1 MGSLPCGGICPVGL
15 VCDLV
20 SSHLAACN
28 LHDLRTVSMASFV
41 HDTGSHL
48 FFFVVFLQKRF
59 HVFQTQC
66 LAKVTGIMA
75 CTLSESTVNCFV
87 KVQFLHFLEFR
98 KRGW

>member
-1 MGSLPCGGICPVGL
+1 MGSLPCGGICPVEL

-28 LHDLRTVSMASFV
+28 LHDLRTESMASSV

-48 FFFVVFLQKRF
+48 FFVFFFEKHF
-59 HVFQTQC
+59 NVFQIQW
-66 LAKVTGIMA
+66 LAKVTDIMV
-75 CTLSESTVNCFV
+75 CTLSESTVKCFV

-98 KRGW
+98 ERRW